1 MQPYRFFV
9 DSEVDRIN
17 LDQFQPESWVEI
29 KRKLSIGDQDNLSQR
44 LFDVEVDTS
53 GSREDRRRR
62 RQSGASAVNAKFRPS
77 LAVLLEISI
86 VEWSFTTESG
96 EKIPVTPEMIQKM
109 IYKDPKHEQK
119 CALCQ
124 ESCDKYAM
132 KLQCCKQVMC
142 PKCLLDFTTH
152 TAKSG
157 KTMVECPFCRG
168 NLFPWITKW
177 NQ

>member
-17 LDQFQPESWVEI
+17 LDQFQPESWVDI

-44 LFDVEVDTS
+44 LFDVEIDTS

-96 EKIPVTPEMIQKM
+96 EKVPVTPEMIQRM
-109 IYKDPKHEQK
+109 DPEVAAFLEEEIDSRNPLGETRQ
-119 CALCQ
+119 
-124 ESCDKYAM
+124 SSTST
-132 KLQCCKQVMC
+132 
-142 PKCLLDFTTH
+142 P
-152 TAKSG
+152 
-157 KTMVECPFCRG
+157 
-168 NLFPWITKW
+168 
-177 NQ
+177 